1 MRRVSHRFRPAVRDS
16 RFFYSRLHEKNCPRP
31 GKKNVAGRKKNAA
44 GRKKKRGLPEKKPAG
59 RKKNR
64 RVGGFCEKRTG
75 GDVIDLWPAGRV
87 RGVST
92 LRYRLAQKSK
102 EITKYN
108 TKGLQTRMFVA
119 HRKLLHRT
127 AEKTSIAE
135 NEYYIKPV
143 STRALSK
150 SCCYALGAHSLTHTH
165 TRPHRWR
172 CKACLPFAQ
181 MPYV

>member
-1 MRRVSHRFRPAVRDS
+1 M
-16 RFFYSRLHEKNCPRP
+16 
-31 GKKNVAGRKKNAA
+31 
-44 GRKKKRGLPEKKPAG
+44 
-59 RKKNR
+59 
-64 RVGGFCEKRTG
+64 
-75 GDVIDLWPAGRV
+75 IDLWPAGRG

-92 LRYRLAQKSK
+92 LRYRLAQKIK

-165 TRPHRWR
+165 THTPPPLALQRM
-172 CKACLPFAQ
+172 FA
-181 MPYV
+181 VHANAVRVKRT

>member
-1 MRRVSHRFRPAVRDS
+1 VILGFFIPAFMRKTAPGRERKTWPA
-16 RFFYSRLHEKNCPRP
+16 
-31 GKKNVAGRKKNAA
+31 GKKNAA

-64 RVGGFCEKRTG
+64 RVGGFCEKRRG